1 MKITRGVLI
10 LFSLF
15 LLLGHTSAMASFSSP
30 EDVVKI
36 PFNSEIIDDD
46 EENVLNLSTT
56 LVGTRQ
62 YPFIS
67 YTIQDTSGLQWTHPA
82 TAEAPGNCGVN
93 NSWHCNRALF
103 SPTIVNSSLSN
114 VATSRYGPDTFG
126 VAWAFQQGA
135 FIVGYSREYKNDM
148 RLLTYTLDNLIQISK
163 FGTYVADAPSI
174 ERIGG
179 RYRMAV
185 VIWEYQGDIRFY
197 RLVYMQYVGGNDN
210 TSCSSTPSGY
220 QCDVIESGASIASP
234 SLAYAGEDTGI
245 AYVKGNAV
253 RYAYPWDPPI
263 YPPDRPVNC
272 GTEDNPWRCIDIVN
286 PSGGATVGSRVALAY
301 GSDDTHAEIVYSI
314 RPTTKDILMRA
325 SYVGSG
331 GDCGGDGNTI
341 GPSPQPVYRWNCRDV
356 DAFIDNLADTTFAVT
371 FDPND
376 FPVVSWNNKY
386 TGDSAQ
392 RLYISY
398 PAARVGEVT
407 GWKKQVVDGNAYS
420 TTGIWND
427 ISINSAGLTSIA
439 YIQPVFR
446 ACPTCPVDAT
456 DNLKVTR
463 QFFKT
468 YLPLIQK

>member
-1 MKITRGVLI
+1 
-10 LFSLF
+10 
-15 LLLGHTSAMASFSSP
+15 MASFSSP
-30 EDVVKI
+30 EDVVKL

-67 YTIQDTSGLQWTHPA
+67 YTIPGTNYFYWIHPA
-82 TAEAPGNCGVN
+82 TAEVPGNCGVN
-93 NSWHCNRALF
+93 NSWRCRLQGIAKL
-103 SPTIVNSSLSN
+103 NSYSLSN

-126 VAWAFQQGA
+126 VAVAYEKENYTGEY
-135 FIVGYSREYKNDM
+135 FIEGFHQEFKNNMENID
-148 RLLTYTLDNLIQISK
+148 LGGLPSLIRISK
-163 FGTYVADAPSI
+163 FGERVHGAPSI
-174 ERIGG
+174 ARIGG
-179 RYRMAV
+179 HYRMAV
-185 VIWEYQGDIRFY
+185 VIRTYEDFPTY
-197 RLVYMQYVGGNDN
+197 RLVYLYYTGSDTD
-210 TSCSSTPSGY
+210 TSCTNYQIGY
-220 QCDVIESGASIASP
+220 RCVVIEETVNIPISSP
-234 SLAYAGEDTGI
+234 SLAYAGGDTGI

-253 RYAYPWDPPI
+253 RYAYPWDVPI
-263 YPPDRPVNC
+263 YPPDRPANC
-272 GTEDNPWRCIDIVN
+272 GTENDPWRCIDIVN
-286 PSGGATVGSRVALAY
+286 PSEGTVGNRVALAY
-301 GSDDTHAEIVYSI
+301 GSDNTHAEIVYSK
-314 RPTTKDILMRA
+314 RPTTNNMLMRA

-341 GPSPQPVYRWNCRDV
+341 GPSPQPIYRWSCADV

-386 TGDSAQ
+386 TGDYAQ

-398 PAARVGEVT
+398 PAARVGEGT
-407 GWKKQVVDGNAYS
+407 GWKKQLVDGNTYS

-446 ACPTCPVDAT
+446 ACPTCPVDVT

-468 YLPLIQK
+468 CLPLIHK

>member
-1 MKITRGVLI
+1 
-10 LFSLF
+10 
-15 LLLGHTSAMASFSSP
+15 
-30 EDVVKI
+30 
-36 PFNSEIIDDD
+36 
-46 EENVLNLSTT
+46 
-56 LVGTRQ
+56 
-62 YPFIS
+62 
-67 YTIQDTSGLQWTHPA
+67 
-82 TAEAPGNCGVN
+82 
-93 NSWHCNRALF
+93 
-103 SPTIVNSSLSN
+103 
-114 VATSRYGPDTFG
+114 
-126 VAWAFQQGA
+126 
-135 FIVGYSREYKNDM
+135 
-148 RLLTYTLDNLIQISK
+148 
-163 FGTYVADAPSI
+163 
-174 ERIGG
+174 
-179 RYRMAV
+179 MAV

-286 PSGGATVGSRVALAY
+286 PSGGATVGSRVALAH

-314 RPTTKDILMRA
+314 RPTTKDMLMRA

-398 PAARVGEVT
+398 PAARVGEGT